1 MISKEH
7 EIESI
12 VRKKI
17 EMEKLIEKK
26 KEAND
31 KLLKL

>member
-7 EIESI
+7 EIERI

>member
-7 EIESI
+7 EIERI

-26 KEAND
+26 EGGK
-31 KLLKL
+31 